1 MKQEGKNN
9 NGENNGEKRR
19 IRKLETKLKDLR
31 HVVTREAN

>member
-31 HVVTREAN
+31 NVVTREAN